1 MTKTNMEIVKFNDIK
16 DLINSTARKYNNFK
30 DFSIVNDLKNK
41 DKYIVYLNFYD
52 EDIEYRQECIQ
63 VEIIRNVLHREIA
76 TVIKNAENDFDNFIG
91 QEIIE
96 NIEKDNFVDVVL
108 KYKTNKTI
116 NNFNLSHLKQ
126 WSSGYNTKTN
136 ISNTCF
142 VITCYDPTDIYNLVR
157 KKKTDKELC
166 IESSNVGMLIS
177 LFDINKA
184 LLLGKDHESVKDIL
198 YFIEYKKDS
207 EGYIIRKYDEKD
219 NGNWSDRRVIVEE
232 MSTLFINIKDLADD
246 IVYFLQEK
254 FNVLIDN
261 KSKAMFEK
269 ELKSILNNKN
279 N

>member
-1 MTKTNMEIVKFNDIK
+1 MTKTNIEIVKFNEIK
-16 DLINSTARKYNNFK
+16 HLINSTSRKYNNFK
-30 DFSIVNDLKNK
+30 DFSVVNYLKNK

-52 EDIEYRQECIQ
+52 EEIEYKQECIQ
-63 VEIIRNVLHREIA
+63 VEIIRNVLHREIS

-91 QEIIE
+91 QEIVE
-96 NIEKDNFVDVVL
+96 NVENHNFVDILL
-108 KYKTNKTI
+108 KYKTNRTI

-136 ISNTCF
+136 ISKICF

-157 KKKTDKELC
+157 EKKTDKELC

-177 LFDINKA
+177 LYDINKA
-184 LLLGKDHESVKDIL
+184 LLLDKDHESVRDIL

-207 EGYIIRKYDEKD
+207 EGYIIRKYNEKD
-219 NGNWSDRRVIVEE
+219 NGNWSDRRVVVEE
-232 MSTLFINIKDLADD
+232 ISTLSINTKALSDD

-269 ELKSILNNKN
+269 ELKSRLNNKN

>member
-1 MTKTNMEIVKFNDIK
+1 MTKTNMEIVKFNEIK
-16 DLINSTARKYNNFK
+16 HLINSTSRKYNNFK
-30 DFSIVNDLKNK
+30 DFSIVNHLKNK

-52 EDIEYRQECIQ
+52 EDIEYKQECIQ
-63 VEIIRNVLHREIA
+63 VEIIRNVLHREIG
-76 TVIKNAENDFDNFIG
+76 TVIKNAENDFENFIG

-108 KYKTNKTI
+108 KYKTNRTI

-126 WSSGYNTKTN
+126 WSGGYDTKTN
-136 ISNTCF
+136 ISDDYF
-142 VITCYDPTDIYNLVR
+142 VITCYDPTDTYNLVG

-184 LLLGKDHESVKDIL
+184 LLLGKDHKSVKDIL
-198 YFIEYKKDS
+198 YFIKYEKDS
-207 EGYIIRKYDEKD
+207 EGYIIYKYDEKD
-219 NGNWSDRRVIVEE
+219 KSNWSDRRVVVEE
-232 MSTLFINIKDLADD
+232 ISTLSINTKALSDD

-269 ELKSILNNKN
+269 ELKSRLNNKN